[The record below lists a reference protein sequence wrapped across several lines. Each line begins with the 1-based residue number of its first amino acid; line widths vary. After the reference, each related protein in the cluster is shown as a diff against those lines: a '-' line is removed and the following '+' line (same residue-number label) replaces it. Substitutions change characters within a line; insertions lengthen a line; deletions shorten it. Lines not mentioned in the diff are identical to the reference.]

1 MKEQVFNIRGAW
13 FTGWQFKDCC
23 MVDDIDP
30 NTKKEEDGYSVLHVA
45 CNNSSDED
53 ITELVKYILER
64 YVAILSQFKF
74 SLTAA

>member
-1 MKEQVFNIRGAW
+1 
-13 FTGWQFKDCC
+13 